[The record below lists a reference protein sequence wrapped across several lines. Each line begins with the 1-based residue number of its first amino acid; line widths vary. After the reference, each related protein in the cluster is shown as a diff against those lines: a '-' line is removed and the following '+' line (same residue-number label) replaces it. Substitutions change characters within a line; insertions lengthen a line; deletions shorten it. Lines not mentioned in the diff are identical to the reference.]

1 MVYNSAMELA
11 TIGYE
16 GLTAETFFALLTDHN
31 IQTLIDVRELPISR
45 KPGFSKSALR
55 ANTLS
60 YDMTYV
66 HMAALGCP
74 RPIRTDYRTDKDWKR
89 YTRRFLEYLDTQQ
102 AAIAQLVERAEHER
116 CCLVCFEADYHF
128 CHRSFVAQR
137 VVQVGKN
144 GFYIVHL
151 TGQGQAE

>member
-1 MVYNSAMELA
+1 MVYNNAMELA

-16 GLTAETFFALLTDHN
+16 GLTPETFFALLIAHN

-45 KPGFSKSALR
+45 KSGFSKSALR

-60 YDMTYV
+60 HNMAYV

-74 RPIRTDYRTDKDWKR
+74 RPIRTDYRADKDWKR

-102 AAIAQLVERAEHER
+102 TAIVQLVERATHER
-116 CCLVCFEADYHF
+116 CCLLCFEADYHF
-128 CHRSFVAQR
+128 CHRSFVAER
-137 VVQVGKN
+137 AVQVVNN
-144 GFYIVHL
+144 GLQIIHL
-151 TGQGQAE
+151 TNQAQAE